1 MLVNRY
7 FHSPSKQILLTYNFF
22 PMLSMVFLVYFK
34 QDCIFIDNI
43 VAKLA
48 SLGLLV
54 TDMIIF
60 YTSGRKLAQIDL
72 RRERGGEEGEGQ
84 GQGKRD
90 KQ

>member
-1 MLVNRY
+1 M
-7 FHSPSKQILLTYNFF
+7 
-22 PMLSMVFLVYFK
+22 
-34 QDCIFIDNI
+34 
-43 VAKLA
+43 AKLA

-60 YTSGRKLAQIDL
+60 YTSGRKLAQFDL